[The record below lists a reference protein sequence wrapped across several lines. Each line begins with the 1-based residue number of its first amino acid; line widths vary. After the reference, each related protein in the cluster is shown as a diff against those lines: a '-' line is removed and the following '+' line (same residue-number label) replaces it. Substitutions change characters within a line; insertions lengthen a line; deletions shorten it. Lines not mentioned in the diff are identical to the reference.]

1 MKRTFKV
8 DNVTCGGCANSIK
21 VSLEDEFGNIEVNL
35 DTNPK
40 EVTLELKD
48 DASLEAF
55 YKEMD
60 ELGYPVI
67 GEVYRKE
74 L

>member
-1 MKRTFKV
+1 MQRTFKV
-8 DNVTCGGCANSIK
+8 DNVTCGGCANTIK

-35 DTNPK
+35 DATPK
-40 EVTLELKD
+40 EVSLELKD
-48 DASLEAF
+48 DTSLELF

-74 L
+74 